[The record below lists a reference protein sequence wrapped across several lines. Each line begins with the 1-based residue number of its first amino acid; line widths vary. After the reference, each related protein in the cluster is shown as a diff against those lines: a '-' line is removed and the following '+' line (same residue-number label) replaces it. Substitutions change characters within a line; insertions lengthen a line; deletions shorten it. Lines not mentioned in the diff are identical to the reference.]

1 MAILLEGKRVAE
13 SIYQKLLLDVSLLPV
28 VPKLCVVLVGN
39 NPASE
44 TYVRSKAKKCGALGF
59 SSEIVNLPATVAEEA
74 LIKKIQELNQDPGT
88 HGVLLQLPLPPHI
101 HKERVLA
108 HLDPLKDVDG
118 LTVENAGLL
127 AQGRPR
133 LIPCTPLGV
142 IEMLK
147 FYSLSL
153 EGKHAVVLGR
163 SDIVGKP
170 MAQLLLAE
178 NATVTLCHSKTVDL
192 VTHTKSADI
201 LVAALGKPHWV
212 TPAMIK
218 EGAVVIDVGI
228 HRTDKGLC
236 GDVEFDKVAPKC
248 KAISPVPGGVGPM
261 TIAILM
267 KNLVQ
272 AVSLQIKQ
280 RSKS

>member
-142 IEMLK
+142 IEILK

-178 NATVTLCHSKTVDL
+178 NATVTLCHSKTVD
-192 VTHTKSADI
+192 
-201 LVAALGKPHWV
+201 W
-212 TPAMIK
+212 
-218 EGAVVIDVGI
+218 
-228 HRTDKGLC
+228 
-236 GDVEFDKVAPKC
+236 
-248 KAISPVPGGVGPM
+248 
-261 TIAILM
+261 
-267 KNLVQ
+267 
-272 AVSLQIKQ
+272 
-280 RSKS
+280 